1 MGALRKIGGKILLIL
16 DGSPIQRVHEIKD
29 FLKRGTAKRLQL
41 EQLPS
46 PNRASLACQLFAW
59 QLETAMQEKGK
70 HMQSVLEPEPHHQ
83 VLHHRL
89 KDSFAPTYL
98 TALSVIQGV
107 ALADLGSVVV
117 AGYQQFTIVQWL
129 LVVFTFLVL
138 IIIWNQYAMQSSAVH
153 WVPDF
158 RDAAFPFMF
167 GALELMLNHTIRL
180 NLSAW
185 LVVLA
190 VLMSWGALV
199 TWYSVLRA
207 KEEDENAQLLSLL
220 NRETRLGMLY
230 TLGIS
235 LLFLLLAIVSRV
247 GSLEATDG
255 VQTGRGILALGI
267 VLLAGAGLCAYVL
280 FNIQARS
287 QMVAYAR
294 TGRIPGIHAE
304 DSIK

>member
-1 MGALRKIGGKILLIL
+1 MGALRKIRGKILLIWE
-16 DGSPIQRVHEIKD
+16 GSPIHRAQEI
-29 FLKRGTAKRLQL
+29 
-41 EQLPS
+41 
-46 PNRASLACQLFAW
+46 FAW

-70 HMQSVLEPEPHHQ
+70 QMQSVLEPEPHHQ

-98 TALSVIQGV
+98 TVLSVIQGV
-107 ALADLGSVVV
+107 ALADLSSVVV
-117 AGYQQFTIVQWL
+117 AGYQQFTIVQWP
-129 LVVFTFLVL
+129 LVVFTFMVL
-138 IIIWNQYAMQSSAVH
+138 IIIWNQYAMQSSSVH

-158 RDAAFPFMF
+158 RDSAFPFMF

-180 NLSAW
+180 SLSAW
-185 LVVLA
+185 IVVLA
-190 VLMSWGALV
+190 ALMSWGALV
-199 TWYSVLRA
+199 NWYSVLRA

-220 NRETRLGMLY
+220 NTENRLGLLY

-235 LLFLLLAIVSRV
+235 LLFLLLAVVSRV
-247 GSLEATDG
+247 GSLEVTDS

-267 VLLAGAGLCAYVL
+267 VLLAGAGLCAYIL
-280 FNIQARS
+280 FNIRARS

-294 TGRIPGIHAE
+294 TGRIPGLHAE

>member
-1 MGALRKIGGKILLIL
+1 MGALRKIRGKILLIWE
-16 DGSPIQRVHEIKD
+16 GSPIHRAQEI
-29 FLKRGTAKRLQL
+29 
-41 EQLPS
+41 
-46 PNRASLACQLFAW
+46 FAW

-70 HMQSVLEPEPHHQ
+70 QMQSGLEPEPRHQ

-98 TALSVIQGV
+98 TVLSVIQGV
-107 ALADLGSVVV
+107 ALADLSSVVV
-117 AGYQQFTIVQWL
+117 AGYQQFTIVQWP
-129 LVVFTFLVL
+129 LVVFTFMVL
-138 IIIWNQYAMQSSAVH
+138 IIIWNQYAMQSSPVH

-158 RDAAFPFMF
+158 RDSAFPFMF

-180 NLSAW
+180 SLSAW
-185 LVVLA
+185 IVVLA
-190 VLMSWGALV
+190 ALMSWGALV

-220 NRETRLGMLY
+220 NTENRMGLLY

-235 LLFLLLAIVSRV
+235 LLFLLLAVVSRV
-247 GSLEATDG
+247 GSLEVTDS

-267 VLLAGAGLCAYVL
+267 VLLAGAGLCAYIL
-280 FNIQARS
+280 FNIRARS

>member
-1 MGALRKIGGKILLIL
+1 MYESRAVNGSKLLR
-16 DGSPIQRVHEIKD
+16 DS
-29 FLKRGTAKRLQL
+29 
-41 EQLPS
+41 PS
-46 PNRASLACQLFAW
+46 PHRASLACQLFAW

-129 LVVFTFLVL
+129 LVVFTFMVL

-158 RDAAFPFMF
+158 RDAAFPFLF

-280 FNIQARS
+280 FNIRTRS

-294 TGRIPGIHAE
+294 TGRIPGRHAE

>member
-1 MGALRKIGGKILLIL
+1 
-16 DGSPIQRVHEIKD
+16 
-29 FLKRGTAKRLQL
+29 
-41 EQLPS
+41 
-46 PNRASLACQLFAW
+46 
-59 QLETAMQEKGK
+59 MQEKGK

-129 LVVFTFLVL
+129 LVVFTFMVL

-158 RDAAFPFMF
+158 RDAAFPFLF

-267 VLLAGAGLCAYVL
+267 VLLAGAGLCAYCYVPQVV
-280 FNIQARS
+280 I
-287 QMVAYAR
+287 
-294 TGRIPGIHAE
+294 E
-304 DSIK
+304 

>member
-1 MGALRKIGGKILLIL
+1 MYESRAVNGSKLLR
-16 DGSPIQRVHEIKD
+16 DS
-29 FLKRGTAKRLQL
+29 
-41 EQLPS
+41 PS
-46 PNRASLACQLFAW
+46 PHSASLACQLFAW

-129 LVVFTFLVL
+129 LVVFTFMVL

-220 NRETRLGMLY
+220 NRETRLGVLY

-280 FNIQARS
+280 LNIRARS

-294 TGRIPGIHAE
+294 TGRIPGIYAE